1 MNIEII
7 DNQKFN
13 EIWVEGKKWKEVHKK
28 LYKNHLR
35 EILRASSKKDLRD
48 IFLRLDTQLGRVVVY
63 KLLALK
69 GYMKSELVEKLKLRR
84 IDPQA
89 IEVILGECERLGYID
104 DQREGKLF
112 IQRQKRK
119 GWGPQVIAQK
129 LSMKAPELVE
139 LVKISDEEELNMIE
153 HWIQKKTRS
162 QDLHDLKVKQ
172 KLYRFLKGKGFNES
186 LVRQSLFAH

>member
-13 EIWVEGKKWKEVHKK
+13 EIWVEGEKYKEVHKK

-35 EILRASSKKDLRD
+35 KILRASSKKDLTD
-48 IFLRLDTQLGRVVVY
+48 IFLRLDIQLGRGFVY

-89 IEVILGECERLGYID
+89 IEVILEECERLGYID
-104 DQREGKLF
+104 DQREGELF
-112 IQRQKRK
+112 VQRHKRK

-129 LSMKAPELVE
+129 LSRKAPKIVE
-139 LVKISDEEELNMIE
+139 IAKISEEEQLNMIE
-153 HWIQKKTRS
+153 HWIQKKIRS
-162 QDLHDLKVKQ
+162 QDLNDLKVKQ
-172 KLYRFLKGKGFNES
+172 KLYRFLKGKGFDES
-186 LVRQSLFAH
+186 LIRQSLFTY